1 MTATYTSRE
10 HAAAD
15 ECVATFIDARRR
27 ILAAAR
33 HTLGNAAEAEDVAQ
47 DVWLRWQ
54 GVDREPI
61 RNVPAFL
68 TTISRRLA
76 LNRALRAKSR
86 LETPLDLRRAE
97 TADPENGPSV
107 LTERSEELEAALSLL
122 LSRLSPTERAAFL
135 LREAFDYSYRR
146 IAEVVQVSEVNSR
159 QLVTRARKRLA
170 SSTCAPARASELRRF
185 AVAFIDATRK
195 GDLAALE
202 ATLCADIVEQ

>member
-1 MTATYTSRE
+1 MAAPHSSRDCTAP
-10 HAAAD
+10 D
-15 ECVATFIDARRR
+15 EGVAIFIHARRR

-33 HTLGNAAEAEDVAQ
+33 HTLGDAAEAEDVAQ

-54 GVDREPI
+54 SVDPEPI

-76 LNRALRAKSR
+76 LNRRLGAQGR
-86 LETPLDLRRAE
+86 LETPLELRRAE
-97 TADPENGPSV
+97 PADPDAGPGV
-107 LTERSEELEAALSLL
+107 HTERREELAAALALL
-122 LSRLSPTERAAFL
+122 LARLSPHERAAFL

-146 IAEVVQVSEVNSR
+146 IAEVVNVSEVNSR

-170 SSTCAPARASELRRF
+170 GSTRIAATRGDLRRF
-185 AVAFIDATRK
+185 AVAFIDATQS

-202 ATLCADIVEQ
+202 ATLCADITRQ